1 MFKRLFIAI
10 IILSLLSFSWYFQ
23 AIQPVSPQISTRVDF
38 EIKPG
43 TGIDRIANELS
54 SAQLIRSRVAFKL
67 TVIRLGV
74 ASKIQAGLFKLS
86 PNMSAT
92 EMAHALT
99 RAYSRQ
105 VRVTIPEGLRGEEL
119 NSIFDKAFGD
129 FKENTYN
136 PSEFSQLTKNMEGRL
151 FPDTYDFSPVAS
163 ASDVVKKLTARY
175 SEVTDS
181 LSITTD
187 QLIIASLLEREAFSA
202 EEMPLVAGVIA
213 NRLKIGMALQIDAT
227 VQYAVGSA
235 NCKQIICDWWKKNLT
250 KEDLKINSPYNTYQ
264 NPGLPKGPISN
275 PGKDALVASVNP
287 AKISALY
294 YLHDNSGK
302 IHFADTYEE
311 HVQNVCTYLRKD
323 CR

>member
-1 MFKRLFIAI
+1 MFKRLFIAVT
-10 IILSLLSFSWYFQ
+10 ILSLLSFSWYFQ
-23 AIQPVSPQISTRVDF
+23 AIQPVSPHVSTRVDF

-43 TGIDRIANELS
+43 TGIDKIANELS
-54 SAQLIRSRVAFKL
+54 SAQLIRSRIAFKL

-74 ASKIQAGLFKLS
+74 ASKIQAGMFKLS

-92 EMAHALT
+92 EMAQALT
-99 RAYSRQ
+99 HAYSRQ
-105 VRVTIPEGLRGEEL
+105 VRVTIPEGLRGEEINAIL
-119 NSIFDKAFGD
+119 DKTFSD

-136 PSEFSQLTKNMEGRL
+136 PSEFAQQTKNLEGRL

-175 SEVTDS
+175 GEVTDS
-181 LSITTD
+181 LSVSSD
-187 QLIIASLLEREAFSA
+187 QVIIASLLEREAFSA
-202 EEMPLVAGVIA
+202 GEMPLVAGVIA

-235 NCKQIICDWWKKNLT
+235 TCKQINCEWWKKNLT

-264 NPGLPKGPISN
+264 NPGLPRGPISN
-275 PGKDALVASVNP
+275 PGKDALQASANP
-287 AKISALY
+287 AKTSALY
-294 YLHDNSGK
+294 YLHDSSGK

-323 CR
+323 CK